1 MNFDIFNINKEL
13 ELLNKKINSNN
24 IVDNNY
30 SNNVI
35 KIEEKKELEFIITE
49 INSDISKTFESELSD
64 IQKKRK
70 EKKILRK
77 NRRIELQKDREKFL
91 KELAEKKKQDENKV
105 TIKTIG
111 TNTDNTIQLD
121 QNEVIQRE
129 IQLRVDKKIEEESI
143 NNKKI
148 EEIKSK
154 HNVKLNEKNLE
165 IQKLL
170 LQLNDKNKKINEQ
183 VNEQNKKINEQVEKE
198 LIKRRENDK
207 IKSEINELEKKKKL
221 VDRIIKEQQVRLKK
235 ETNKVNKRKKEI
247 VTLDEIKKTKIND
260 IVEKIEDTAKN
271 NEKYTE
277 VFHEGVKDFRQV
289 LLQDQLDSNKDLENR
304 NPNKFKRTMDAL
316 ERIKLNKRRREER
329 MNRKKKEEIKKGTKI
344 AEKSKLIKHNIND
357 NDKKDNDKKDNNK
370 KDNDKKN
377 RKFLLENTMTHIF
390 SDKMININNSIF
402 DKLLLKF
409 VIFRNTSFEFFDQNN
424 EKMFTILFRKDF
436 IIDFYKYKIVKR
448 VKEGIKTKK
457 LVLCD
462 IISINNQFKLWSI
475 AWNGLR
481 SINKDNFYENL
492 IINKGKYND
501 YKIYLPNDCSF
512 EYNRTNSVLSSF
524 KTNLTSYAQLN

>member
-1 MNFDIFNINKEL
+1 MNFDIFNINQEL
-13 ELLNKKINSNN
+13 ELLNKKISSNN

-35 KIEEKKELEFIITE
+35 KIEEKKEREFIITE
-49 INSDISKTFESELSD
+49 INSDISKTFEPELSD

-70 EKKILRK
+70 EKKKLRK

-91 KELAEKKKQDENKV
+91 KEFAESKKQAENKV

-154 HNVKLNEKNLE
+154 YNVKLNEKNLE

-170 LQLNDKNKKINEQ
+170 LQLNEK
-183 VNEQNKKINEQVEKE
+183 NKKINEQVEKE

-207 IKSEINELEKKKKL
+207 IKSEINELEKKKKI

-260 IVEKIEDTAKN
+260 IVEKIEGTAKN

-277 VFHEGVKDFRQV
+277 VFKKGVQDFRKV
-289 LLQDQLDSNKDLENR
+289 LLQDQLDSNNDLEKTD
-304 NPNKFKRTMDAL
+304 PNKFKRTMDAF

-329 MNRKKKEEIKKGTKI
+329 MNKKKKEEIKKGAKI
-344 AEKSKLIKHNIND
+344 AEKSKLIEHNVNRND
-357 NDKKDNDKKDNNK
+357 NEKKINEKKINEKKFNDE
-370 KDNDKKN
+370 KN
-377 RKFLLENTMTHIF
+377 RKSLLKNTMTHIF

-448 VKEGIKTKK
+448 EKEGIKTKK

-481 SINKDNFYENL
+481 SINKDNFYENM

-501 YKIYLPNDCSF
+501 YKICLPNDCSF

>member
-1 MNFDIFNINKEL
+1 MNFDFDIFNLNQEL
-13 ELLNKKINSNN
+13 ELLNKKISSND
-24 IVDNNY
+24 IVDSNY
-30 SNNVI
+30 TNNVI
-35 KIEEKKELEFIITE
+35 KIEEKKEVEFIITE
-49 INSDISKTFESELSD
+49 INTDISKILESQLSD
-64 IQKKRK
+64 IENKRGQKEIERV
-70 EKKILRK
+70 
-77 NRRIELQKDREKFL
+77 NRRIRLQKEREEFL
-91 KELAEKKKQDENKV
+91 KEFAEKKKQDENKV
-105 TIKTIG
+105 MIKTIG
-111 TNTDNTIQLD
+111 TNTDDTIELD
-121 QNEVIQRE
+121 QNEIIQRE
-129 IQLRVDKKIEEESI
+129 IQFRVDKKIEDESI

-154 HNVKLNEKNLE
+154 YNVKLNEKDLE
-165 IQKLL
+165 IHKLL
-170 LQLNDKNKKINEQ
+170 LQLNDK
-183 VNEQNKKINEQVEKE
+183 NKKINEQVEKE

-329 MNRKKKEEIKKGTKI
+329 MNRKKKEEIKKGKKI

-390 SDKMININNSIF
+390 SDNMININNSIF

-409 VIFRNTSFEFFDQNN
+409 VIFRNTSFEFFDQND

-462 IISINNQFKLWSI
+462 IISINNQYKLWSI
-475 AWNGLR
+475 AWNGLK
-481 SINKDNFYENL
+481 SINRDDFYENMT
-492 IINKGKYND
+492 ISKGKDND
-501 YKIYLPNDCSF
+501 YKICLPNNCSF
-512 EYNRTNSVLSSF
+512 EYNRINRIFSSF
-524 KTNLTSYAQLN
+524 KVNLTSYALFN